1 MSSSSNGGSNSSS
14 ALRRKAVQFLTNVGG
29 RGSFHMEAW
38 KFAVYLLVP
47 IGASVYFS
55 NPGRMKQTAEYW
67 KFIEYPPNP
76 NVGLKDEIIAAQKQW
91 QLHNEAYQKSL
102 AELKE
107 ANKKRKPI
115 EDNDETERSTP
126 GFWRRWFGW
135 GKGKE

>member
-1 MSSSSNGGSNSSS
+1 MSSSSSNNSA
-14 ALRRKAVQFLTNVGG
+14 ALRRKAVQLLTNVGG
-29 RGSFHMEAW
+29 RGSFSMEAW

-55 NPGRMKQTAEYW
+55 NPGTMKQTAEYW
-67 KFIEYPPNP
+67 KFIEYPANP

-115 EDNDETERSTP
+115 EEENEIERPP